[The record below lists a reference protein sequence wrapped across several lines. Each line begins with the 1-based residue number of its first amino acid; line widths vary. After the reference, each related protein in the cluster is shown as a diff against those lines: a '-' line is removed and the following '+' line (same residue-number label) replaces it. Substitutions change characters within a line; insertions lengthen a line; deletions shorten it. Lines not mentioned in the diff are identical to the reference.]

1 MHMSFIRINSVPVAC
16 LLSFSSLVWAADAT
30 PIQGALPAPAHAQA
44 HADSRDLPPEA
55 SLRAWLLQHPTVRVA
70 DAALAAQLA
79 EAEQWRAGPHEF
91 TWRAQAQQR
100 RATEAAA
107 NGANESRRFVEG
119 QISLERTVRLGD
131 KARQDAALGDA
142 AVEMA
147 RMRRAD
153 AIHEASRQWLRQW
166 FDWLRDRAVV
176 QLWQAQ
182 AVDQAELLRQA
193 ERRVKAGDAPRLE
206 MAVQL
211 TTQAQLQ
218 ASLMAAQ
225 AQERQ
230 SRAMLEAHQP
240 GIIALAPKDMAP
252 PLPQEQPRE
261 SGETLQQWLYERSH
275 ELMLARLQTRLAQT
289 QMERITL
296 DQGSDPTVGVYL
308 GTERGGNER
317 VLGLSVSMPFAGPAR
332 LAATRVAQARLQQA
346 EQEALGVERKLRAEA
361 AMQWVAVQSTWETW
375 RSQAQA
381 KAQAELS
388 LKGIVRG
395 WQLGEF
401 AQADV
406 LMARKQHLDVALAEI
421 TARTE
426 ARHALWRLKL
436 DLHEILEFD
445 DE

>member
-1 MHMSFIRINSVPVAC
+1 MSLIRTTAIALAC
-16 LLSFSSLVWAADAT
+16 LSSVGSLAWAADA
-30 PIQGALPAPAHAQA
+30 PAFQGPLPAPAHAHD
-44 HADSRDLPPEA
+44 HAGSRDLPPEA
-55 SLRAWLLQHPTVRVA
+55 SLRPWLLQHPRVRAA

-100 RATEAAA
+100 RATEVAA

-131 KARQDAALGDA
+131 KARQDVALGDV

-153 AIHEASRQWLRQW
+153 AIHEASRLWLRQW
-166 FDWLRDRAVV
+166 FDWLRDRSVV

-193 ERRVKAGDAPRLE
+193 ERRVKAGDAPKLE
-206 MAVQL
+206 IAVQL

-230 SRAMLEAHQP
+230 SRATLEAHQP
-240 GIIALAPKDMAP
+240 GITALAPQDIAP
-252 PLPQEQPRE
+252 PLQQEQPQQ

-296 DQGSDPTVGVYL
+296 DQRSDPTVGVYV

-317 VLGLSVSMPFAGPAR
+317 VMGLSVSMPFAGPAR
-332 LAATRVAQARLQQA
+332 QAATRVAQARYQQA

-361 AMQWVAVQSTWETW
+361 AMQWVAEQSTWETW

-381 KAQAELS
+381 KAQAEQS

-426 ARHALWRLKL
+426 ARHALWRLRL

>member
-1 MHMSFIRINSVPVAC
+1 MHMPFIPTRAIPFAC
-16 LLSFSSLVWAADAT
+16 LLSFCSLVWA
-30 PIQGALPAPAHAQA
+30 
-44 HADSRDLPPEA
+44 ADSRDLPPEA
-55 SLRAWLLQHPTVRVA
+55 SLRPWVLQHPSVRAA

-100 RATEAAA
+100 RATEVAAH
-107 NGANESRRFVEG
+107 GANESRRFVEG

-142 AVEMA
+142 AVALA
-147 RMRRAD
+147 RMRRMD
-153 AIHEASRQWLRQW
+153 AIHEASRTWLRQW

-182 AVDQAELLRQA
+182 AMDQAELLRQA

-206 MAVQL
+206 VAVQL
-211 TTQAQLQ
+211 TTQAQVQ
-218 ASLMAAQ
+218 ASLMASH

-230 SRAMLEAHQP
+230 SRALLEAHQP
-240 GIIALAPKDMAP
+240 GITALAPQDIAP
-252 PLPQEQPRE
+252 PLPQEQPAER
-261 SGETLQQWLYERSH
+261 GDTVQQWLFERSH
-275 ELMLARLQTRLAQT
+275 ERMLANLQTQLAQT
-289 QMERITL
+289 QAARISL
-296 DQGSDPTVGVYL
+296 DQRSDPSVGVYV
-308 GTERGGNER
+308 GSERGGNER

-332 LAATRVAQARLQQA
+332 QAAARVAQARLAQA
-346 EQEALGVERKLRAEA
+346 EQDALSVERRLKAEA
-361 AMQWVAVQSTWETW
+361 ALQWVAVQSTWETW

-381 KAQAELS
+381 KAQAEQS
-388 LKGIVRG
+388 LAGIVRG

-426 ARHALWRLKL
+426 ARHALWRLRL

>member
-1 MHMSFIRINSVPVAC
+1 MTMSLIRTTAVALSC
-16 LLSFSSLVWAADAT
+16 LSSLGSLSWAT
-30 PIQGALPAPAHAQA
+30 EH
-44 HADSRDLPPEA
+44 SDLPPEA
-55 SLRAWLLQHPTVRVA
+55 RLRPWVLQQPSVRA
-70 DAALAAQLA
+70 AEAALAAQLA

-100 RATEAAA
+100 RATEVAA
-107 NGANESRRFVEG
+107 NGANESRRFLEG
-119 QISLERTVRLGD
+119 QVSLERTVRLGD
-131 KARQDAALGDA
+131 KARQDTALGDA

-153 AIHEASRQWLRQW
+153 AIHEASRLWLRQW

-182 AVDQAELLRQA
+182 AMDQAELLRQA

-206 MAVQL
+206 VAVQL
-211 TTQAQLQ
+211 STQAQWQ

-225 AQERQ
+225 AQERR

-240 GIIALAPKDMAP
+240 GITTQAPQDIAP
-252 PLPQEQPRE
+252 PLQHEQPNE
-261 SGETLQQWLYERSH
+261 SGDTLQQWLFERSH
-275 ELMLARLQTRLAQT
+275 ERMLARLQARVAQT
-289 QMERITL
+289 QMERIAL
-296 DQGSDPTVGVYL
+296 DQRSDPTVGVYV
-308 GTERGGNER
+308 GTERGGQER

-332 LAATRVAQARLQQA
+332 QAATRVAQARLAQA
-346 EQEALGVERKLRAEA
+346 EQEALSVEHRLKAEA

-381 KAQAELS
+381 KAQAEQS
-388 LKGIVRG
+388 LAGIVRG

-426 ARHALWRLKL
+426 ARHALWRLRL